1 MRNKSRYYKRVRHQ
15 AIHRRLAPSTARLR
29 TPGIGKVNPDKFR
42 NSPSGRVIQIGQ
54 GETAYWAF
62 VPNPLPPPLTF
73 DAALIRLLSDAD
85 RALGELA
92 GLGRALSN
100 PHLLINPFIR
110 REAVLSSR
118 IEGTQADLADLYAF
132 EAGQLALPGL
142 KPAPAEADVREVF
155 NYVRA
160 LEYGLERLSAL
171 PVSLRLIREVHA
183 RLMEDVRGNQAT
195 PGEFRR
201 TQNWIGAP
209 GCTLNDATFVPPPVD
224 EMNAALDALEKYLHA
239 EDDTP
244 PLVRLAFIHYQFE
257 AIHPFID
264 GNGRIGRLLISL
276 LSVYWNLLP
285 LPLLYLS
292 AFFEQQRQDYYDLL
306 MAVSTHGAW
315 REWVAFFLRG
325 VAEQAR
331 DAVVRAKRLQDLQ
344 IAWRTKYQR
353 ARGAGLLL
361 GIVDALF
368 TVPVISPRQVAKQ
381 LRVSHQAAMQA
392 LRRLENDQIL
402 KEVTGKQRNR
412 LYVAPEI
419 IQVLE

>member
-1 MRNKSRYYKRVRHQ
+1 M
-15 AIHRRLAPSTARLR
+15 
-29 TPGIGKVNPDKFR
+29 TPDAFTVH
-42 NSPSGRVIQIGQ
+42 SSGRVIRVGQ
-54 GETAYWAF
+54 GQTAYWAF

-73 DAALIRLLSDAD
+73 DAALIRSLSEAD

-92 GLGRALSN
+92 GLGRTFPN

-132 EAGQLALPGL
+132 EARQLALPGL

-160 LEYGLERLSAL
+160 LEYGLERVNTL

-183 RLMEDVRGNQAT
+183 LLMEGVRGEHAT

-224 EMNAALDALEKYLHA
+224 EMHTALDALEKYLHS
-239 EDDTP
+239 EEEHP

-264 GNGRIGRLLISL
+264 GNGRIGRLLLIL
-276 LSVYWNLLP
+276 LLVHWGLLP

-292 AFFEQQRQDYYDLL
+292 AYFEKHRQAYYDLL
-306 MAVSTHGAW
+306 LSVSTRGAW
-315 REWVAFFLRG
+315 REWVEFFLRG

-344 IAWRTKYQR
+344 LVWRTKYQR
-353 ARGAGLLL
+353 ARGADLLL

-368 TVPVISPRQVAKQ
+368 AVPVLTPRQVAGQ
-381 LRVSHQAAMQA
+381 LRVSHPAAMQA
-392 LRRLENDQIL
+392 LRRLEQDQIL
-402 KEVTGKQRNR
+402 KEISGKQRNR

-419 IQVLE
+419 VQALE

>member
-1 MRNKSRYYKRVRHQ
+1 M
-15 AIHRRLAPSTARLR
+15 
-29 TPGIGKVNPDKFR
+29 NPDQFKD
-42 NSPSGRVIQIGQ
+42 SASGRVLRIGS
-54 GETAYWAF
+54 GEAAYHAF
-62 VPNPLPPPLTF
+62 VPNPLPPPLQF
-73 DAALIRLLSDAD
+73 DSALLCLLSDAD

-92 GLGRALSN
+92 GLGRALPN

-132 EAGQLALPGL
+132 EAGQLTLPGF
-142 KPAPAEADVREVF
+142 KPAPPEGDVREVF

-160 LEYGLERLSAL
+160 LEYGLRRLSTL

-183 RLMEDVRGNQAT
+183 RLMEGVRGEHAT

-239 EDDTP
+239 EDVTP
-244 PLVRLAFIHYQFE
+244 PLVRLGFIHYQFE

-276 LSVYWNLLP
+276 LLVHWNLLP

-292 AFFEQQRQDYYDLL
+292 AFFEKHRQDYYDLL

-315 REWVAFFLRG
+315 HEWLAFFLRG

-344 IAWRTKYQR
+344 MAWRTQYQR

-368 TVPVISPRQVAKQ
+368 AVPVISPRQIAKE
-381 LRVSHQAAMQA
+381 LHVSHQAAMQA
-392 LRRLENDQIL
+392 LRRLENDHVL
-402 KEVTGKQRNR
+402 KEATGKQRNR

-419 IQVLE
+419 IQILE

>member
-1 MRNKSRYYKRVRHQ
+1 M
-15 AIHRRLAPSTARLR
+15 
-29 TPGIGKVNPDKFR
+29 NPDKFR
-42 NSPSGRVIQIGQ
+42 NSPSGHIIQVGQ

-62 VPNPLPPPLTF
+62 VPNPLPPPLKF
-73 DAALIRLLSDAD
+73 DSALIRALSDAD

-92 GLGRALSN
+92 GLGRALPN

-142 KPAPAEADVREVF
+142 KAAPAEADVREVF

-160 LEYGLERLSAL
+160 LEYGLERLRTL

-183 RLMEDVRGNQAT
+183 RLMEGVRGEHAT

-209 GCTLNDATFVPPPVD
+209 GCTLNDATYVPPPVD
-224 EMNAALDALEKYLHA
+224 EMHTALDAFEKYLHS
-239 EDDTP
+239 EDDQP
-244 PLVRLAFIHYQFE
+244 PLVRLALIHYQFE

-264 GNGRIGRLLISL
+264 GNGRIGRLLLFL
-276 LSVYWNLLP
+276 LLVHWDLLP

-292 AFFEQQRQDYYDLL
+292 AFFEKHRQAYYELL
-306 MAVSTHGAW
+306 LAVSTRGAW
-315 REWVAFFLRG
+315 REWIEFFLRG

-344 IAWRTKYQR
+344 TEWHWRLAHARNSALLFRLADKLFESPLVTIPLAKDYLNVTYLSAQR
-353 ARGAGLLL
+353 
-361 GIVDALF
+361 IVDKLVQANILQPLDPEKKYGRMF
-368 TVPVISPRQVAKQ
+368 IAREIFQVVGAEE
-381 LRVSHQAAMQA
+381 L
-392 LRRLENDQIL
+392 
-402 KEVTGKQRNR
+402 G
-412 LYVAPEI
+412 
-419 IQVLE
+419 

>member
-1 MRNKSRYYKRVRHQ
+1 M
-15 AIHRRLAPSTARLR
+15 
-29 TPGIGKVNPDKFR
+29 TPDAFTVH
-42 NSPSGRVIQIGQ
+42 SSGRVIRVGQ
-54 GETAYWAF
+54 GQTAYWAF

-73 DAALIRLLSDAD
+73 DAALIRSLSEAD

-92 GLGRALSN
+92 GLGRTFPN

-132 EAGQLALPGL
+132 EARQLALPGFQ
-142 KPAPAEADVREVF
+142 PAREEADVREVF

-160 LEYGLERLSAL
+160 LEYGLERVNTLS
-171 PVSLRLIREVHA
+171 VSLRLIREVHA
-183 RLMEDVRGNQAT
+183 RLMEGVRGEHAT

-201 TQNWIGAP
+201 TQNCIGAP
-209 GCTLNDATFVPPPVD
+209 GCTLDDATFVPPPVD
-224 EMNAALDALEKYLHA
+224 EMHTALDALEKYLHS
-239 EDDTP
+239 EDEHP

-264 GNGRIGRLLISL
+264 GNGRIGRLPLIL
-276 LSVYWNLLP
+276 LLVHWGLLP
-285 LPLLYLS
+285 LSLLYLS
-292 AFFEQQRQDYYDLL
+292 AYFEKHRQAYYDLL
-306 MAVSTHGAW
+306 LSVSTRGTW
-315 REWVAFFLRG
+315 REWVEFFLRG

-344 IAWRTKYQR
+344 LAWRTKYQR

-368 TVPVISPRQVAKQ
+368 AVPVLTPRQVASQ
-381 LRVSHQAAMQA
+381 LRVSHPAAMQA
-392 LRRLENDQIL
+392 LRRLEQDQIL
-402 KEVTGKQRNR
+402 NEVSGKQRNR
-412 LYVAPEI
+412 LYVAPAI

>member
-1 MRNKSRYYKRVRHQ
+1 M
-15 AIHRRLAPSTARLR
+15 
-29 TPGIGKVNPDKFR
+29 TPDAFTVH
-42 NSPSGRVIQIGQ
+42 SSGRVIRVGQ
-54 GETAYWAF
+54 GQTAYWAF

-73 DAALIRLLSDAD
+73 DAALIRSLSEAD

-92 GLGRALSN
+92 GLGRTFPN

-118 IEGTQADLADLYAF
+118 IEGTQADLRDLYAY
-132 EAGQLALPGL
+132 EARQLALPGFQ
-142 KPAPAEADVREVF
+142 PAREEADVREVF

-160 LEYGLERLSAL
+160 LEYGLERLSTL
-171 PVSLRLIREVHA
+171 PVSLRLIREVHE
-183 RLMEDVRGNQAT
+183 RLMEGVRGEHAT

-224 EMNAALDALEKYLHA
+224 EMHTALDALEKYLHS
-239 EDDTP
+239 EDEYP

-264 GNGRIGRLLISL
+264 GNGRIGRLLLIL
-276 LSVYWNLLP
+276 LLVHWGLLP

-292 AFFEQQRQDYYDLL
+292 AYFEKHRQAYYDLL
-306 MAVSTHGAW
+306 LSVSTRGAW
-315 REWVAFFLRG
+315 REWVEFFLRG

-344 IAWRTKYQR
+344 LAWRTKYQR

-368 TVPVISPRQVAKQ
+368 AVPVLTPRQVASQ
-381 LRVSHQAAMQA
+381 LRVSHPAAMQA
-392 LRRLENDQIL
+392 LRRLEQDQIL
-402 KEVTGKQRNR
+402 NEVSGKQRNR
-412 LYVAPEI
+412 LYVAPAI

>member
-1 MRNKSRYYKRVRHQ
+1 M
-15 AIHRRLAPSTARLR
+15 
-29 TPGIGKVNPDKFR
+29 NPELFR
-42 NSPSGRVIQIGQ
+42 DSPSGRPIQVGQ
-54 GETAYWAF
+54 GEIAYWAF
-62 VPNPLPPPLTF
+62 VPNSLPPTLVF
-73 DAALIRLLSDAD
+73 DAGLIRLLSDAD

-92 GLGRALSN
+92 GLGRALPN

-118 IEGTQADLADLYAF
+118 IEGTQTDLADLYAF

-142 KPAPAEADVREVF
+142 KPTPAQADAREVL

-160 LEYGLERLSAL
+160 LEYGLERLSEL
-171 PVSLRLIREVHA
+171 PISLRFIRETHA
-183 RLMEDVRGNQAT
+183 RLMEGVRGNQAT

-209 GCTLNDATFVPPPVD
+209 GCTLNDATYVPPPVV
-224 EMNAALDALEKYLHA
+224 EMNAALDAFEKYLHS
-239 EDDTP
+239 EDELP
-244 PLVRLAFIHYQFE
+244 PLVRLALIHYQFE

-276 LSVYWNLLP
+276 LLVHWNLLP

-292 AFFEQQRQDYYDLL
+292 AFFEQHRQAYYDLL
-306 MAVSTHGAW
+306 MAVSTRGAW
-315 REWVAFFLRG
+315 RDWVTFFLRG
-325 VAEQAR
+325 VAEQSR

-344 IAWRTKYQR
+344 SVWRGKYQR

-361 GIVDALF
+361 AIVDELF
-368 TVPVISPRQVAKQ
+368 DVPVLAPRQVAKQ

-392 LRRLENDQIL
+392 LRRLEHDQIL
-402 KEVTGKQRNR
+402 SETTGKQRNR

-419 IQVLE
+419 IKVLE